1 MHPGQETTSFSMGK
15 GQTEGGCTE
24 HHANSVWDQ
33 PRARARRRERRGE
46 GTGPSFGRETANRSG
61 SPRLF
66 LPPSMRSHSYFC
78 ASVRANTVSQPAC
91 SQSPSFAGFV
101 LRWSKPESGWWHIYT
116 STRSTQLA
124 ATEATLSLPTSS
136 LMFPWLVAGLTDMTE
151 TTALSKQGIV
161 FCLISELKRTTL

>member
-15 GQTEGGCTE
+15 GEREGGCTE

-66 LPPSMRSHSYFC
+66 LHPACDHTPTSVLAWGLIQSHSRP
-78 ASVRANTVSQPAC
+78 VHRAPHLLDSSWGDQNLNQVDD
-91 SQSPSFAGFV
+91 
-101 LRWSKPESGWWHIYT
+101 T
-116 STRSTQLA
+116 STRALDLHSLLRQRQ
-124 ATEATLSLPTSS
+124 LSLPTSS
-136 LMFPWLVAGLTDMTE
+136 LMYPWLVARLADTTE
-151 TTALSKQGIV
+151 TTAQSKQGTV
-161 FCLISELKRTTL
+161 FCLISELKRTTV